1 MENEEEQ
8 YQKKLQ
14 RRYHEAVKRAQVERQ
29 MAEIAKQLLEPSANE
44 RLSNIKA
51 SNPELYRQLV
61 NMLISLAQAKRI
73 QGRISEEQFKS
84 LLEKVTRREEFQ
96 YPFQAQVML

>member
-14 RRYHEAVKRAQVERQ
+14 NRYQEAMKRAQVEQ
-29 MAEIAKQLLEPSANE
+29 QLAEIAKRLLDAPAYE
-44 RLSNIKA
+44 RLTNIKS

-61 NMLISLAQAKRI
+61 NMLISLAQQNRI
-73 QGRISEEQFKS
+73 NGKITEPQFKD
-84 LLEKVTRREEFQ
+84 LLSRLTQKEERTIEFKRK
-96 YPFQAQVML
+96 

>member
-14 RRYHEAVKRAQVERQ
+14 NRYQEAMKRAQVEQ
-29 MAEIAKQLLEPSANE
+29 QLAEIAKRLLDAPAYE
-44 RLSNIKA
+44 RLTNIKS

-61 NMLISLAQAKRI
+61 NMLISLAQQNRI
-73 QGRISEEQFKS
+73 NGKITEAQFKD
-84 LLEKVTRREEFQ
+84 LLSRLTQKEERTIEFKRK
-96 YPFQAQVML
+96 